1 LGDTTILMA
10 RRSVI
15 PKKKRGPPPT
25 GKGAPVMVRLQPPQ
39 LASLDAWIAEHE
51 SDMTPP
57 EAIRRLVEEALRSSA
72 GIGKR
77 KAQKASEM
85 ADRAAK
91 HIVDESLPV
100 EEQERRKRALVK
112 GPKEFREIRED
123 LPKGKR

>member
-1 LGDTTILMA
+1 
-10 RRSVI
+10 
-15 PKKKRGPPPT
+15 
-25 GKGAPVMVRLQPPQ
+25 MVRLQPPQ

-57 EAIRRLVEEALRSSA
+57 EAIRRLVKEALRSSA